1 MTARLQR
8 YGGSIAGVGVL
19 LALYGLL
26 WTLIH
31 GRMDWLGGAC
41 LAVGL
46 LALAGGIV
54 LQPRQ
59 VWRVLT
65 GRTMREG
72 SNALAVTVAV
82 LGILALL
89 NVLGARYHRRVD
101 LTAER
106 QFSLSKQS
114 LQVLAA
120 LPETVSITAYMTPAY
135 YARQQVEDL
144 LKEYSYHTSLLRYEI
159 IDPEKQPGKAR
170 QAGVTRDG
178 TIIFQAGERRQEAL
192 GSDEQEFTSALVKV
206 TRREQKKVYFLT
218 GHKERGPEDYEAAG
232 YQQIAQDLRRDNY
245 QVAPL
250 NLVVSPTVPSDAA
263 AVIIAAPAVT
273 PTVDE
278 LQALNT
284 YVDGGGS
291 LCILG
296 DPASSVN
303 LDALL
308 ARWGVSLRSDV
319 IIDPVSSPQG
329 DPATPVASQYP
340 YHDITKDLGGL
351 MTLYPVAASIA
362 EETELPPGVTVS
374 PLVQTSSQSWGE
386 TDRNNQ
392 QARMDA
398 GQDTAGPLNLGV
410 AATLPLAETSET
422 GEAKHARLVVFGDAD
437 WICNDVLQSLQGYLG
452 NADLFLNAVSWLA
465 EEETLISIRPAQP
478 TQRTVMLTGP
488 QVSLVL
494 YSSIILVP
502 GIVAIAGFWVWW
514 KRR

>member
-1 MTARLQR
+1 MTARIQR
-8 YGGSIAGVGVL
+8 YGSSIAGVGL
-19 LALYGLL
+19 LVALYGLL
-26 WTLIH
+26 WTLMR
-31 GRMDWLGGAC
+31 GRLEWLGGAC
-41 LAVGL
+41 LAAGL
-46 LALAGGIV
+46 LALAGGIA

-59 VWRVLT
+59 IWRALT
-65 GRTMREG
+65 GRIVREG

-89 NVLGARYHRRVD
+89 NILGARYHRRVD

-106 QFSLSKQS
+106 QFSLSQQT

-120 LPETVSITAYMTPAY
+120 LPEPVTITAFMTPRY

-144 LKEYSYHTSLLRYEI
+144 LKEYSYRSSLLRYEI

-206 TRREQKKVYFLT
+206 TRKEQKKVYFLT
-218 GHKERGPEDYEAAG
+218 GHKERDPEDYAPEG
-232 YQQIAQDLRRDNY
+232 YRQIAQALQRDNY

-263 AVIIAAPAVT
+263 AVIIAAPIVT
-273 PTVDE
+273 PTVAE
-278 LQALNT
+278 FQALNT

-303 LDALL
+303 LDPLL
-308 ARWGVSLRSDV
+308 ARWGLSLRSDV

-329 DPATPVASQYP
+329 DPATPVASRYP

-351 MTLYPVAASIA
+351 MTLYPVAASIGEA
-362 EETELPPGVTVS
+362 TQPPEGVTLS
-374 PLVQTSSQSWGE
+374 PLVQTSAQSWGE

-392 QARMDA
+392 QVRLDA
-398 GQDTAGPLNLGV
+398 GQDTSGPLHLGV
-410 AATLPLAETSET
+410 AATLALAQTSET

-437 WICNDVLQSLQGYLG
+437 WVSNDVLQSLQGYLG
-452 NADLFLNAVSWLA
+452 NADLFLNAISWLA
-465 EEETLISIRPAQP
+465 EEETLISIRPSRPAE
-478 TQRTVMLTGP
+478 RIVMLTAP
-488 QVSLVL
+488 QVQLVL
-494 YSSIILVP
+494 YASIILLP
-502 GIVAIAGFWVWW
+502 GAVAVAGFWVWW